1 MNGETLSTR
10 IEAVLRQL
18 TGRGARISIT
28 AVAAELGIP
37 RSRLYRNAEARALIA
52 DRLAEERVN
61 AAGNQA
67 AEVQRLGVL
76 IDALAG
82 RVRSQE
88 ERLRQLEGRP
98 NTTPR

>member
-1 MNGETLSTR
+1 MNPEPLNGR
-10 IEAVLRQL
+10 IDAALRQL

-37 RSRLYRNAEARALIA
+37 RSSLYRNAEARELIA
-52 DRLAEERVN
+52 QRITEERVN
-61 AAGNQA
+61 AGSNQA
-67 AEVQRLGVL
+67 EEVHRLGVL

-82 RVRSQE
+82 RVRNQE

>member
-1 MNGETLSTR
+1 MNGETLSTK

-37 RSRLYRNAEARALIA
+37 GSRLYRNTEARALIA
-52 DRLAEERVN
+52 DRITEERAN
-61 AAGNQA
+61 AAGNHA

-88 ERLRQLEGRP
+88 ERLCQLEGRP
-98 NTTPR
+98 NTTQR